1 MTAPARNLR
10 RQPCAIRQAK
20 RPTRA
25 ARYAPPSRVF
35 VSGRAPNER
44 APPAPLAHEYAL
56 CARDRV
62 PRGSGAVRAPDQH
75 SERDPLAN
83 VQSPDN
89 LSAVNGNAYTAN
101 AASGPI
107 YVGSAGDSGFGSI
120 ESSSLESSTVD
131 IATELTDMIQAQSA
145 YEANSKVFQ
154 TGADILDVL
163 NNLKP

>member
-1 MTAPARNLR
+1 MNLNLSSMSQLASSFSVSAETTNGNAPASL
-10 RQPCAIRQAK
+10 QGASI
-20 RPTRA
+20 A
-25 ARYAPPSRVF
+25 ADGTLSFNYS
-35 VSGRAPNER
+35 N
-44 APPAPLAHEYAL
+44 
-56 CARDRV
+56 
-62 PRGSGAVRAPDQH
+62 GASVAAYDI
-75 SERDPLAN
+75 PLAN